1 MKSTEVYRII
11 NKIIFPELK
20 GAGFKKTKSGML
32 GFYKQLKDHYLVIW
46 FQCAQGG
53 FDAYAG
59 SKFVVEVQISKNND
73 IGSPSIFRERIPFF
87 LTVDDLARVTE
98 LENKVKDKLRL
109 PPNNHYIFGMDE
121 NIQLWYKKKFEKV
134 ENIYKNSS
142 DIWFVYFDET
152 DINNWIES
160 LQPVIRKVI
169 FDFEKSNY

>member
-20 GAGFKKTKSGML
+20 SLGFKKTKSGML

-59 SKFVVEVQISKNND
+59 SKFVFEVQISRTND
-73 IGSPSIFRERIPFF
+73 IGSPSVFRERIPFF
-87 LTVDDLARVTE
+87 LTVDNLAKVTE

-109 PPNNHYIFGMDE
+109 PPKTHYIFGMDE
-121 NIQLWYKKKFEKV
+121 NIQQWYKKKFEKV
-134 ENIYKNSS
+134 DNIYTNSS

-152 DINNWIES
+152 DINNWIEF
-160 LQPVIRKVI
+160 LQPVIKKVI
-169 FDFEKSNY
+169 SDFEQSDY